1 MTAACTPGFV
11 VPAEFVALAGRL
23 ADAARPVIRKYFRT
37 PVTVDDKADSSPV
50 TIADREAEATM
61 RAIISETFP
70 EHGILGEEHG
80 RHNTDAEWVWV
91 LDPIDGTK
99 AFITGKPSF
108 GTLIALAHRGKP
120 VLGVIDQAILDERW
134 LGGAGHPTTLN
145 GQPARVRDC
154 DALAKAYAYTTGPE
168 FFDADTLPAWNR
180 IAERVKQPRYGCD
193 CYAYALLTS
202 GFVDLVV
209 EAGLKPYDYAALVPV
224 IENAGGT
231 VTDWL
236 GQPLTIASDGRVCA
250 AGDARLH
257 ALALEVLA
265 G

>member
-1 MTAACTPGFV
+1 MTEHEAFAI
-11 VPAEFVALAGRL
+11 ELAH
-23 ADAARPVIRKYFRT
+23 AAARVTLPFFRGDYT
-37 PVTVDDKADSSPV
+37 QEDKGVGGAFDPVTEADKA
-50 TIADREAEATM
+50 AEA
-61 RAIISETFP
+61 AIRRLIGERYP
-70 EHGILGEEHG
+70 DHGVIGEEYG
-80 RHNTDAEWVWV
+80 EDRPDAEHVWV

-108 GTLIALAHRGKP
+108 GTLIALAHRGTP
-120 VLGVIDQAILDERW
+120 ILGIIDQAILGERW
-134 LGGAGHPTTLN
+134 IGGAGHPTTLN
-145 GQPARVRDC
+145 GQPARVREC
-154 DALAKAYAYTTGPE
+154 DALSKAYAYTTGPE

-180 IAERVKQPRYGCD
+180 IAARVKQPRYGCD

-224 IENAGGT
+224 IENAGGII
-231 VTDWL
+231 TDWN
-236 GQPLTIASDGRVCA
+236 GAKVTIHSDGRICA

-257 ALALEVLA
+257 AQALEVLA

>member
-1 MTAACTPGFV
+1 MTVACPT
-11 VPAEFVALAGRL
+11 EFVALAERL
-23 ADAARPVIRKYFRT
+23 AEAARPVVRKYFRT
-37 PVTVDDKADSSPV
+37 PVAVDDKPDDSPV
-50 TIADREAEATM
+50 TIADREVEATM
-61 RAIISETFP
+61 RAIIAETYP
-70 EHGILGEEHG
+70 SHGILGEEHG
-80 RHNTDAEWVWV
+80 RQNTDAEWVWV

-108 GTLIALAHRGKP
+108 GTLIALAHRGTP
-120 VLGVIDQAILDERW
+120 VLGVIDQAILNERW
-134 LGGAGHPTTLN
+134 LGGVGHPTTLN
-145 GQPARVRDC
+145 GQPARVRAC

-168 FFDADTLPAWNR
+168 FFDAETLPAWNR
-180 IAERVKQPRYGCD
+180 IAARVKQPRYGCD

-224 IENAGGT
+224 IENAGGV
-231 VTDWL
+231 VTDWR
-236 GQPLTIASDGRVCA
+236 GAKVTIESDGRICA

-257 ALALEVLA
+257 AQALEVLA